1 MNILKATLPAEW
13 EEQAFVQLTWPTA
26 ETDWAPYL
34 EEAEEC
40 FTRIAEEVS
49 KRQPLYIFRG
59 EINDTWARD
68 HAFITTRG
76 EDGQLFINDFC
87 FNGWGMKFAANHDNQ
102 INRNFRLEQIGCPKE
117 GYAVSDFF
125 QQTLYVD
132 RLNIVLEGGSIESDG
147 KGTFLVTEDCLM
159 APNRNNYLQRDEAEQ
174 MLKDT
179 LGAERV
185 LWLENVGLT
194 GDDTDSHIDTLAR
207 LCPND
212 TIVYCYEDTDKSA
225 QSWGLKSMKAQ
236 LESFRTKDGKPYRLI
251 ALPMPAPV
259 EYDGEILPATYA
271 NFLIIN
277 GAVLV
282 PTYGQPKKDQEA
294 LAAIQEAFPD
304 REIVGIDCQV
314 LVRQHGSLHC
324 VTMQYPKS

>member
-34 EEAEEC
+34 EEAEAC
-40 FTRIAEEVS
+40 FKRIAEEIS

-259 EYDGEILPATYA
+259 VYDGEILPATYA

-277 GAVLV
+277 SAVLV
-282 PTYGQPKKDQEA
+282 PTYGQPEKDHEA

>member
-34 EEAEEC
+34 EEAEAC
-40 FTRIAEEVS
+40 FKRIAEEIS

-259 EYDGEILPATYA
+259 VYDGEILPATYA

-282 PTYGQPKKDQEA
+282 PTYGQPEKDQEA

>member
-13 EEQAFVQLTWPTA
+13 EEQSFVQLTWPTA

-34 EEAEEC
+34 EEAEAC
-40 FTRIAEEVS
+40 FTRIAEEIS

-102 INRNFRLEQIGCPKE
+102 INHNFRLEQIGCPKE
-117 GYAVSDFF
+117 GDAVSDFF
-125 QQTLYVD
+125 QKTLYVD
-132 RLNIVLEGGSIESDG
+132 RLNIVLEGGSIETDG

-159 APNRNNYLQRDEAEQ
+159 APNRNNYLQRDEAEL
-174 MLKDT
+174 MLKNT

-212 TIVYCYEDTDKSA
+212 TIVYCYEDTDKSP

-236 LESFRTKDGKPYRLI
+236 LEAFRTKDGKPYRLI

-259 EYDGEILPATYA
+259 VYDGEILPATYA

-282 PTYGQPKKDQEA
+282 PTYGQPEKDNEA

-304 REIVGIDCQV
+304 HEIVGIDCQV

>member
-34 EEAEEC
+34 EEAEAY
-40 FTRIAEEVS
+40 FKRIAEEIS

-102 INRNFRLEQIGCPKE
+102 INRNFRLEQIGHPKE
-117 GYAVSDFF
+117 GDAVSDFF
-125 QQTLYVD
+125 QRTLYVD

-159 APNRNNYLQRDEAEQ
+159 APNRNNYLLRDEAEQ

-212 TIVYCYEDTDKSA
+212 TIVYCFEDTDKSA

-251 ALPMPAPV
+251 PLPMPAPV
-259 EYDGEILPATYA
+259 VYDGEILPATYA

-282 PTYGQPKKDQEA
+282 PTYGQPEKDKEA
-294 LAAIQEAFPD
+294 IEAIQQAFPD

>member
-34 EEAEEC
+34 EEAEAC
-40 FTRIAEEVS
+40 FKRIAEEIS

-76 EDGQLFINDFC
+76 EDGQLFINDFS

-102 INRNFRLEQIGCPKE
+102 INRNFRLEQIGHPKE
-117 GYAVSDFF
+117 GDAVSDFF
-125 QQTLYVD
+125 QRTLYVD

-159 APNRNNYLQRDEAEQ
+159 APNRNNYLLRDEAEQ

-212 TIVYCYEDTDKSA
+212 TIVYCFEDTDKSA

-251 ALPMPAPV
+251 PLPMPAPV
-259 EYDGEILPATYA
+259 VYDGEILPATYA

-282 PTYGQPKKDQEA
+282 PTYGQPEKDKEA
-294 LAAIQEAFPD
+294 IEAIQQAFPD

>member
-1 MNILKATLPAEW
+1 
-13 EEQAFVQLTWPTA
+13 
-26 ETDWAPYL
+26 
-34 EEAEEC
+34 
-40 FTRIAEEVS
+40 
-49 KRQPLYIFRG
+49 
-59 EINDTWARD
+59 
-68 HAFITTRG
+68 
-76 EDGQLFINDFC
+76 
-87 FNGWGMKFAANHDNQ
+87 
-102 INRNFRLEQIGCPKE
+102 
-117 GYAVSDFF
+117 
-125 QQTLYVD
+125 
-132 RLNIVLEGGSIESDG
+132 
-147 KGTFLVTEDCLM
+147 M
-159 APNRNNYLQRDEAEQ
+159 APNRNNYLQRDEAEL

-212 TIVYCYEDTDKSA
+212 TIVYCFEDTDKSA

-236 LESFRTKDGKPYRLI
+236 LEAFRTKDGKPYRLI

-259 EYDGEILPATYA
+259 VYDGEILPATYA

-282 PTYGQPKKDQEA
+282 PTYGQPEKDQEA
-294 LAAIQEAFPD
+294 LAAIQQAFPD

>member
-34 EEAEEC
+34 EEAEAC
-40 FTRIAEEVS
+40 FKRIAEEIS

-102 INRNFRLEQIGCPKE
+102 INRNFRLEQIGHPKE
-117 GYAVSDFF
+117 GDAVSDFF
-125 QQTLYVD
+125 QRTLYVD

-159 APNRNNYLQRDEAEQ
+159 APNRNNYLLRDEAEQ

-212 TIVYCYEDTDKSA
+212 TIVYCFEDTDKSA

-251 ALPMPAPV
+251 PLPMPAPV
-259 EYDGEILPATYA
+259 VYDGEILPATYA

-282 PTYGQPKKDQEA
+282 PTYGQPEKDKEA
-294 LAAIQEAFPD
+294 IEAIQQAFPD

-324 VTMQYPKS
+324 VTMHYPKS

>member
-34 EEAEEC
+34 EEAEAC
-40 FTRIAEEVS
+40 FKRIAEEIS

-102 INRNFRLEQIGCPKE
+102 INRNFRLEQIGHPKE
-117 GYAVSDFF
+117 GDAVSDFF
-125 QQTLYVD
+125 QRTLYVD

-159 APNRNNYLQRDEAEQ
+159 APNRNNYLLRDEAEQ

-212 TIVYCYEDTDKSA
+212 TIVYCFEDTDKSA

-251 ALPMPAPV
+251 PLPMPAPV
-259 EYDGEILPATYA
+259 VYDGEILPATYA

-282 PTYGQPKKDQEA
+282 PTYGQPEKDKEA
-294 LAAIQEAFPD
+294 IEAIQQAFPD

>member
-34 EEAEEC
+34 EEAEAC
-40 FTRIAEEVS
+40 FTRIVEEIQ

-102 INRNFRLEQIGCPKE
+102 INSNFRLEQIGYPKE
-117 GYAVSDFF
+117 GDAVSDFF
-125 QQTLYVD
+125 QKTLYVD
-132 RLNIVLEGGSIESDG
+132 RLNIILEGGSIESDG

-159 APNRNNYLQRDEAEQ
+159 APNRNNYLQREEAEE
-174 MLKDT
+174 MLMDT
-179 LGAERV
+179 LGAERI

-236 LESFRTKDGKPYRLI
+236 LESFRTKESKPYRLI
-251 ALPMPAPV
+251 PLPMPAPV

-277 GAVLV
+277 DAVLV
-282 PTYGQPKKDQEA
+282 PTYGQPDKDEEA
-294 LAAIQEAFPD
+294 LKAIQQAFPD
-304 REIVGIDCQV
+304 REIIGIDCQV

-324 VTMQYPKS
+324 VTMQYPKQ

>member
-34 EEAEEC
+34 EEAEAC
-40 FTRIAEEVS
+40 FTRIAEEIS

-102 INRNFRLEQIGCPKE
+102 INRNFRLEQIGHPKE
-117 GYAVSDFF
+117 GDAVSDFF
-125 QQTLYVD
+125 QRTLYVD

-236 LESFRTKDGKPYRLI
+236 LESFRTKNGKPYRLI
-251 ALPMPAPV
+251 PLPMPAPV
-259 EYDGEILPATYA
+259 VYDDEILPATYA

-282 PTYGQPKKDQEA
+282 PTYGQPEKDKEA
-294 LAAIQEAFPD
+294 IEAIQQAFPD